1 MSDGTVINA
10 GVAGNTIRDID
21 RSQNPTPLPYHTQ
34 VVQLDA
40 GGQNA
45 EYLVSNAQPLP
56 ALMAAMGPDPTYM
69 FMLILA
75 ELRLQTQVLMEGLNM
90 QVDLDQ
96 RRADPSYLASNP
108 S

>member
-10 GVAGNTIRDID
+10 GAAGNTIRDID

-45 EYLVSNAQPLP
+45 EYLVSNYQPLP
-56 ALMAAMGPDPTYM
+56 AAMAALGPDPAYL
-69 FMLILA
+69 FSLIIA
-75 ELRLQTQVLMEGLNM
+75 ELRLQTQILMEGLNM
-90 QVDLDQ
+90 QVDLDA
-96 RRADPSYLASNP
+96 RRADPSYLSNIL
-108 S
+108 